1 MTLHQ
6 LRIFMAVAQS
16 SSSTLT
22 HASKQL
28 GLAQPSLSQQLAK
41 LEESVGT
48 RLFDR
53 SHNRMVLT
61 DAGHVL
67 VRHAQAVLKEI
78 EEAEA
83 SLRQFGSGRRSII
96 RIAGL
101 NSVVKAV
108 LPDALN
114 RCAAAGSD
122 IEIDIHEAAPAEVL
136 EMLYAR
142 QANVG
147 LIAADSV
154 AQSSVGFRQV
164 PVVDDPYVFAV
175 PSSLRLGKLR
185 DLDAMPADARRILN
199 SCIQFH
205 FGTAHTLRIQQWY
218 QRVLPAHRT
227 VAHCRTYEVA
237 LGLVHAGFG
246 VCLLPA
252 LTAFLVE
259 GALDGID
266 FFATDHGTRRTVALV
281 ADQYLR
287 IAPFKGF
294 IEALQAA
301 GRNIVLPPIRPW
313 PEPIKIA
320 GDAARTGQPQ
330 LLG

>member
-16 SSSTLT
+16 STLT
-22 HASKQL
+22 RASKQL

-48 RLFDR
+48 KLFDR

-61 DAGHVL
+61 DAGQVL
-67 VRHAQAVLKEI
+67 IRHAQAVLKEI

-83 SLRQFGSGRRSII
+83 NLSRFGSGKRSLI

-108 LPDALN
+108 LPDALK
-114 RCAAAGSD
+114 RCAAEGSE
-122 IEIDIHEAAPAEVL
+122 IEIDIHEAAPGEVL
-136 EMLYAR
+136 EMLYTR

-175 PSSLRLGKLR
+175 PSTLRLGKVR
-185 DLDAMPADARRILN
+185 SLDAMPPEARRILN

-246 VCLLPA
+246 VCLVPA

-266 FFATDHGTRRTVALV
+266 FFATDHGTRHTVAMV

-287 IAPFKGF
+287 IAPFKEF
-294 IEALQAA
+294 IAALQVA
-301 GRNIVLPPIRPW
+301 GRNIVLPPIKPW
-313 PEPIKIA
+313 PKAIDVVA
-320 GDAARTGQPQ
+320 DDAAAVASSVTG
-330 LLG
+330 

>member
-16 SSSTLT
+16 STLT
-22 HASKQL
+22 RASKQL

-61 DAGHVL
+61 DAGQVL

-78 EEAEA
+78 DEAEA
-83 SLRQFGSGRRSII
+83 SLRQFGSGKRSII

-114 RCAAAGSD
+114 RCAAAGSE

-136 EMLYAR
+136 EMLYSR
-142 QANVG
+142 QANIG

-164 PVVDDPYVFAV
+164 PIVEDPYVFAV
-175 PSSLRLGKLR
+175 PSSIGLGEVRELE
-185 DLDAMPADARRILN
+185 AMPADARRVLN
-199 SCIQFH
+199 SCTNSIS
-205 FGTAHTLRIQQWY
+205 ARRI
-218 QRVLPAHRT
+218 RCASSS
-227 VAHCRTYEVA
+227 
-237 LGLVHAGFG
+237 
-246 VCLLPA
+246 
-252 LTAFLVE
+252 
-259 GALDGID
+259 GIS
-266 FFATDHGTRRTVALV
+266 ACCRRTAPSP
-281 ADQYLR
+281 
-287 IAPFKGF
+287 IAAPTRSRSGWCMR
-294 IEALQAA
+294 ASASA
-301 GRNIVLPPIRPW
+301 CSRR
-313 PEPIKIA
+313 
-320 GDAARTGQPQ
+320 
-330 LLG
+330 

>member
-16 SSSTLT
+16 STLT
-22 HASKQL
+22 RASKQL
-28 GLAQPSLSQQLAK
+28 
-41 LEESVGT
+41 GT

-61 DAGHVL
+61 DAGQVL
-67 VRHAQAVLKEI
+67 MRHAQTVLKEI

-83 SLRQFGSGRRSII
+83 NLARFGTGKRSII

-101 NSVVKAV
+101 NSVIKAV
-108 LPDALN
+108 LPDALT
-114 RCAAAGSD
+114 RCAASGSD

-136 EMLYAR
+136 EMLYSR

-154 AQSSVGFRQV
+154 AQSSVGFRQI

-175 PSSLRLGKLR
+175 PSALRLAKVR
-185 DLDAMPADARRILN
+185 SLDALSDEARRILN

-205 FGTAHTLRIQQWY
+205 FGTPHTLRIQQWY
-218 QRVLPAHRT
+218 QQVLPEHRV

-266 FFATDHGTRRTVALV
+266 FFATDHGTRHTVAMV

-287 IAPFKGF
+287 IAPYKEFVA
-294 IEALQAA
+294 ALQAA
-301 GRNIVLPPIRPW
+301 GRGIVLPPIKPW
-313 PEPIKIA
+313 PA
-320 GDAARTGQPQ
+320 VMGAATRKDESN
-330 LLG
+330 LVS